1 MVLMLVVGCVPMP
14 WRLAQYLFQCLLLQ
28 LVRLLLGLARQCWQ
42 HVDHLPTNFGALHL
56 SLENGGSQHIFEV
69 CTLEK
74 KKFLIHLFDSQ
85 FTVSRIQNGGGLA
98 REFECKFTLAFE
110 HSLHLGPFCM
120 AYGNISFPY
129 GSSAANHMGGKRCN
143 E

>member
-69 CTLEK
+69 LHFREK
-74 KKFLIHLFDSQ
+74 KFSDS
-85 FTVSRIQNGGGLA
+85 F
-98 REFECKFTLAFE
+98 
-110 HSLHLGPFCM
+110 M
-120 AYGNISFPY
+120 
-129 GSSAANHMGGKRCN
+129 
-143 E
+143 